1 MDLKQIK
8 IIGGIG
14 AIMVL
19 LFFIPVF
26 GWVSSIAGA
35 VLVLVALNSMSR
47 LLKEVK
53 IFTNYLIATIL
64 SFVSVVVP
72 VVSAVALFMKL
83 RFSNG
88 LKLFGNGLIRGLPNR
103 GWMPLYKNW
112 NFDSTVLSALKGHLW
127 IALLVALA
135 IWAIIIVAGYF
146 AKSSLEKVSEK
157 IKDTNFKTAGLL
169 LFIGSIL
176 LPFFGV
182 GVIIIVTGFVF
193 EAIGFFSLK
202 ENNIPEVMQV

>member
-26 GWVSSIAGA
+26 GWVSSIAGT
-35 VLVLVALNSMSR
+35 VLVLVALSSMSK
-47 LLKEVK
+47 LLKEAK

-72 VVSAVALFMKL
+72 VASAVALLMKL
-83 RFSNG
+83 RLSNG
-88 LKLFGNGLIRGLPNR
+88 LKLFGNGLLRGLPNR

-112 NFDSTVLSALKGHLW
+112 NFDGTVLSALRGHLW

-182 GVIIIVTGFVF
+182 GAIIIVTGFVF

-202 ENNIPEVMQV
+202 ENNISEVMQV